1 MENYNDLVLSYYA
14 AVDSGNATLT
24 NRLLGEILT
33 VVKNDRRVLACLMK
47 NRVSDIEEALSDIS
61 FIILKAIRRPEVRW
75 NPLKGASFMTWVGA
89 ILRKMIATI
98 YRSKGKEKKLKS
110 LNRLNYDPS
119 TDQALSCGKK
129 LNLWH
134 EMVSPKAW
142 ERLSPDQKQ
151 IINMKREGIKGE
163 KIAEDLGWHPSKV
176 TKEKKKAI
184 KLIKASSDELGSFN
198 RGNFY
203 EIMFVDVSVMVRNN

>member
-1 MENYNDLVLSYYA
+1 M
-14 AVDSGNATLT
+14 
-24 NRLLGEILT
+24 
-33 VVKNDRRVLACLMK
+33 
-47 NRVSDIEEALSDIS
+47 
-61 FIILKAIRRPEVRW
+61 
-75 NPLKGASFMTWVGA
+75 
-89 ILRKMIATI
+89 
-98 YRSKGKEKKLKS
+98 
-110 LNRLNYDPS
+110 
-119 TDQALSCGKK
+119 
-129 LNLWH
+129 NLWH